1 MNIDPQ
7 DLTVLIV
14 EDDPHVLL
22 GCQQALALEDI
33 PSVGVGS
40 AEEALKRVGEN
51 FAGIVIS
58 DIRLP
63 GIDGLELLT
72 RLKALD
78 KSLPV
83 VLITGHGDISMA
95 VGAMRNGAYDFME
108 KPFSPE
114 RLVDVARRALEQRG
128 LAREVWSLR
137 RQLAERDS
145 LEGRIIGRSP
155 AMQNLRELIA
165 NVADTSANVLIE
177 GETGTGKE
185 LVARCLHDFSRRHA
199 HQFVA
204 LNCGGLPENLFESEI
219 FGHEANAFTGAGKRR
234 IGKIEHA
241 HEGTLFL
248 DEVESMPI
256 NLQIK
261 LLRVLQE
268 RTLERLGSNQ
278 SVAVDC
284 RVIAATK
291 SDLDELSRAS
301 QFRSD
306 LYYRLNVVTLELPP
320 LRERREDILQ
330 LFEHFLQQS
339 SLRFDRTAPELD
351 NQTLSSL
358 MSHDWPGNVR
368 ELRNVAERFALGLPA
383 FKKRRRQHRPRPGLY
398 RSGGS
403 LRTQPAQRRP
413 ATQRRQLDPSQ
424 PGAGDGQDHPVRQ
437 SQKIWVESL
446 MDLFL
451 KAALGAAVVLILAAL
466 AKTRNYYIAG
476 LVPLFPTFAL
486 IAHYIVGK
494 GRSVEDLKTTILF
507 GMWSIIPYFV
517 YLATLYVMVDRMR
530 LEASLAVAAVAW
542 LMAATILVSIWVRV
556 HT

>member
-1 MNIDPQ
+1 MTT

-22 GCQQALALEDI
+22 GCQQALTLEDI
-33 PSVGVGS
+33 PSEGVGS
-40 AEEALKRVGEN
+40 AEEALARIGDN

-63 GIDGLELLT
+63 GIDGLELLS
-72 RLKALD
+72 RLKARD
-78 KSLPV
+78 RSLPV

-95 VGAMRNGAYDFME
+95 VNAMRDGAYDFME

-114 RLVDVARRALEQRG
+114 RLVEVTRRALEQRG

-137 RQLAERDS
+137 KQLAERDS
-145 LEGRIIGRSP
+145 LEGKIIGRSP
-155 AMQNLRELIA
+155 AMQNLRALIA

-185 LVARCLHDFSRRHA
+185 LVARCLHDFSRRHQ

-204 LNCGGLPENLFESEI
+204 LNCGGLPETLFETEI
-219 FGHEANAFTGAGKRR
+219 FGHESNAFTGAGKRR

-241 HEGTLFL
+241 HNGTLFL

-256 NLQIK
+256 SLQIK

-278 SVAVDC
+278 SVEVDC

-291 SDLDELSRAS
+291 SDLDEQSKAG

-330 LFEHFLQQS
+330 LFEHFLQLS
-339 SLRFDRTAPELD
+339 ALRFDREPPELD
-351 NQTLSSL
+351 SRTLSSL

-368 ELRNVAERFALGLPA
+368 ELRNVAERYALGLPA
-383 FKKRRRQHRPRPGLY
+383 FKKPNANPEEPQSLGFAEAVEAFEKNLLSEALQ
-398 RSGGS
+398 RSGGN
-403 LRTQPAQRRP
+403 L
-413 ATQRRQLDPSQ
+413 SQ
-424 PGAGDGQDHPVRQ
+424 A
-437 SQKIWVESL
+437 SQE
-446 MDLFL
+446 
-451 KAALGAAVVLILAAL
+451 LGM
-466 AKTRNYYIAG
+466 AKTTLFDKVKKYG
-476 LVPLFPTFAL
+476 L
-486 IAHYIVGK
+486 G
-494 GRSVEDLKTTILF
+494 
-507 GMWSIIPYFV
+507 
-517 YLATLYVMVDRMR
+517 
-530 LEASLAVAAVAW
+530 
-542 LMAATILVSIWVRV
+542 
-556 HT
+556 

>member
-1 MNIDPQ
+1 MKLNTE
-7 DLTVLIV
+7 LTVLIV

-22 GCQQALALEDI
+22 GCQQALTLEDI
-33 PSVGVGS
+33 HSQGVSS
-40 AEEALKRVGEN
+40 AEEALAIVGEH

-63 GIDGLELLT
+63 GMDGLTLL
-72 RLKALD
+72 RHLKERD
-78 KSLPV
+78 RTLPV
-83 VLITGHGDISMA
+83 VLITGHGDVSMA
-95 VGAMRNGAYDFME
+95 VGAMRDGAYDFIE

-114 RLVDVARRALEQRG
+114 RLVEVARRALEQRG

-145 LEGRIIGRSP
+145 LEGKIIGRSA
-155 AMQNLRELIA
+155 AMQNLRALIA

-199 HQFVA
+199 HPFVA

-241 HEGTLFL
+241 HNGTLFL

-291 SDLDELSRAS
+291 ADLADLSKAN

-339 SLRFDRTAPELD
+339 SLRFDREPPQLDPQTMTA
-351 NQTLSSL
+351 L
-358 MSHDWPGNVR
+358 MTHDWPGNVR
-368 ELRNVAERFALGLPA
+368 ELRNVAERYALGLPA
-383 FKKRRRQHRPRPGLY
+383 FKKSGLATQAQSLGFSEAVEAFERNLLSEALQ
-398 RSGGS
+398 RSGGN
-403 LRTQPAQRRP
+403 L
-413 ATQRRQLDPSQ
+413 SQ
-424 PGAGDGQDHPVRQ
+424 A
-437 SQKIWVESL
+437 SQE
-446 MDLFL
+446 
-451 KAALGAAVVLILAAL
+451 LGM
-466 AKTRNYYIAG
+466 AKTTLFDKVKKYG
-476 LVPLFPTFAL
+476 L
-486 IAHYIVGK
+486 G
-494 GRSVEDLKTTILF
+494 
-507 GMWSIIPYFV
+507 
-517 YLATLYVMVDRMR
+517 
-530 LEASLAVAAVAW
+530 
-542 LMAATILVSIWVRV
+542 
-556 HT
+556 

>member
-1 MNIDPQ
+1 MNN

-33 PSVGVGS
+33 RSEGVSS
-40 AEEALKRVGEN
+40 AEQALALVGDN
-51 FAGIVIS
+51 FPGIVIS

-63 GIDGLELLT
+63 GMDGLELLKH
-72 RLKALD
+72 LKARD
-78 KSLPV
+78 RSLPV

-95 VGAMRNGAYDFME
+95 VGAMRDGAYDFME

-114 RLVDVARRALEQRG
+114 RLVDVARRALEQRS

-155 AMQNLRELIA
+155 AMAQLRELIA

-185 LVARCLHDFSRRHA
+185 LVARCLHDFSRRQPR
-199 HQFVA
+199 QFVA

-241 HEGTLFL
+241 HGGTLFL
-248 DEVESMPI
+248 DEVESMPL

-278 SVAVDC
+278 SIDVDC

-291 SDLDELSRAS
+291 SDLDQLSKAS

-330 LFEHFLQQS
+330 LFEYFLQQS

-383 FKKRRRQHRPRPGLY
+383 FKKPGSNAAQGLGFSEAVEAFERNLLNDALQ
-398 RSGGS
+398 RSGGN
-403 LRTQPAQRRP
+403 LTQA
-413 ATQRRQLDPSQ
+413 SQ
-424 PGAGDGQDHPVRQ
+424 
-437 SQKIWVESL
+437 E
-446 MDLFL
+446 
-451 KAALGAAVVLILAAL
+451 LGM
-466 AKTRNYYIAG
+466 AKTTLFDKVKKYG
-476 LVPLFPTFAL
+476 LT
-486 IAHYIVGK
+486 H
-494 GRSVEDLKTTILF
+494 
-507 GMWSIIPYFV
+507 
-517 YLATLYVMVDRMR
+517 
-530 LEASLAVAAVAW
+530 
-542 LMAATILVSIWVRV
+542 
-556 HT
+556 

>member
-1 MNIDPQ
+1 M
-7 DLTVLIV
+7 
-14 EDDPHVLL
+14 L

-33 PSVGVGS
+33 RSEGVGS
-40 AEEALKRVGEN
+40 AEQALAMVGDN
-51 FAGIVIS
+51 FPGIVIS

-63 GIDGLELLT
+63 GMDGLELLKQ
-72 RLKALD
+72 LKGRD
-78 KSLPV
+78 RTLPV

-95 VGAMRNGAYDFME
+95 VGAMRDGAYDFME

-114 RLVDVARRALEQRG
+114 RLVDVARRALEQRS

-155 AMQNLRELIA
+155 AMQQLRELIA

-185 LVARCLHDFSRRHA
+185 LVARCLHDFSRRQPQ
-199 HQFVA
+199 QFVA

-241 HEGTLFL
+241 HGGTLFL
-248 DEVESMPI
+248 DEVESMPL

-278 SVAVDC
+278 SIDVDC

-291 SDLDELSRAS
+291 SDLDQLSKAS

-330 LFEHFLQQS
+330 LFEYFLQQS

-351 NQTLSSL
+351 NQTVSSL

-383 FKKRRRQHRPRPGLY
+383 FKKSGSNVAQGLGFSEAVEAFERNLLTDALQ
-398 RSGGS
+398 RSGGN
-403 LRTQPAQRRP
+403 LTQA
-413 ATQRRQLDPSQ
+413 SQ
-424 PGAGDGQDHPVRQ
+424 
-437 SQKIWVESL
+437 E
-446 MDLFL
+446 
-451 KAALGAAVVLILAAL
+451 LGM
-466 AKTRNYYIAG
+466 AKTTLFDKVKKYG
-476 LVPLFPTFAL
+476 LT
-486 IAHYIVGK
+486 H
-494 GRSVEDLKTTILF
+494 
-507 GMWSIIPYFV
+507 
-517 YLATLYVMVDRMR
+517 
-530 LEASLAVAAVAW
+530 
-542 LMAATILVSIWVRV
+542 
-556 HT
+556 

>member
-1 MNIDPQ
+1 MNNE
-7 DLTVLIV
+7 LTVLIV

-22 GCQQALALEDI
+22 GCQQALALDDVQ
-33 PSVGVGS
+33 SQGVSS
-40 AEEALKRVGEN
+40 AEQALALVGDN
-51 FAGIVIS
+51 FPGIVIS

-63 GIDGLELLT
+63 GIDGLELLK
-72 RLKALD
+72 RLKARD
-78 KSLPV
+78 HSLPV

-95 VGAMRNGAYDFME
+95 VGAMRDGAYDFME

-114 RLVDVARRALEQRG
+114 RLVDAARRALEQRG

-137 RQLAERDS
+137 RQLAERES

-155 AMQNLRELIA
+155 AMQQLRELIA

-185 LVARCLHDFSRRHA
+185 LVARCLHDFSRRQPK
-199 HQFVA
+199 QFVA

-241 HEGTLFL
+241 DGGTLFL
-248 DEVESMPI
+248 DEVESMPL

-278 SVAVDC
+278 SIDVDC

-291 SDLDELSRAS
+291 SDLDQLSKAS

-330 LFEHFLQQS
+330 LFEYFLQQS
-339 SLRFDRTAPELD
+339 SLRFDRAPPELD

-383 FKKRRRQHRPRPGLY
+383 FKKAGSNVAQGLGFSEAVEAFERNLLSDALQ
-398 RSGGS
+398 RSGGN
-403 LRTQPAQRRP
+403 LTQA
-413 ATQRRQLDPSQ
+413 SQ
-424 PGAGDGQDHPVRQ
+424 
-437 SQKIWVESL
+437 E
-446 MDLFL
+446 
-451 KAALGAAVVLILAAL
+451 LGM
-466 AKTRNYYIAG
+466 AKTTLFDKVKKYG
-476 LVPLFPTFAL
+476 L
-486 IAHYIVGK
+486 AH
-494 GRSVEDLKTTILF
+494 
-507 GMWSIIPYFV
+507 
-517 YLATLYVMVDRMR
+517 
-530 LEASLAVAAVAW
+530 
-542 LMAATILVSIWVRV
+542 
-556 HT
+556 

>member
-1 MNIDPQ
+1 MNHE
-7 DLTVLIV
+7 LTVLIV

-33 PSVGVGS
+33 RSEGVSTAEQALAMVGD
-40 AEEALKRVGEN
+40 N
-51 FAGIVIS
+51 FPGIIIS

-63 GIDGLELLT
+63 GIDGLELLK
-72 RLKALD
+72 RLKARD
-78 KSLPV
+78 STLPV

-95 VGAMRNGAYDFME
+95 VGAMRDGAYDFME

-114 RLVDVARRALEQRG
+114 RLVDAARRALEQRS

-145 LEGRIIGRSP
+145 LEGRIIGRSQ
-155 AMQNLRELIA
+155 AMQQLRELIA

-185 LVARCLHDFSRRHA
+185 LVARCLHDFSRRQPR
-199 HQFVA
+199 QFVA

-234 IGKIEHA
+234 VGKIEHA
-241 HEGTLFL
+241 DGGTLFL
-248 DEVESMPI
+248 DEVESMPL

-278 SVAVDC
+278 SIDVDC

-291 SDLDELSRAS
+291 SDLDQLSRAS

-339 SLRFDRTAPELD
+339 SLRFDRAVPELD

-358 MSHDWPGNVR
+358 MSNDWPGNVR

-383 FKKRRRQHRPRPGLY
+383 FKKTGSITSQGLGFSEAVEAFERNLLSDALQ
-398 RSGGS
+398 RSGGNLTQAS
-403 LRTQPAQRRP
+403 L
-413 ATQRRQLDPSQ
+413 
-424 PGAGDGQDHPVRQ
+424 
-437 SQKIWVESL
+437 E
-446 MDLFL
+446 
-451 KAALGAAVVLILAAL
+451 LGM
-466 AKTRNYYIAG
+466 AKTTLFDKVKKYG
-476 LVPLFPTFAL
+476 L
-486 IAHYIVGK
+486 AH
-494 GRSVEDLKTTILF
+494 
-507 GMWSIIPYFV
+507 
-517 YLATLYVMVDRMR
+517 
-530 LEASLAVAAVAW
+530 
-542 LMAATILVSIWVRV
+542 
-556 HT
+556 

>member
-1 MNIDPQ
+1 MNS

-33 PSVGVGS
+33 LSEGVGS
-40 AEEALKRVGEN
+40 AEEALARIGDN

-58 DIRLP
+58 DVRLP

-72 RLKALD
+72 RLKARD
-78 KSLPV
+78 RSLPV

-95 VGAMRNGAYDFME
+95 VNAMRDGAYDFME

-114 RLVDVARRALEQRG
+114 RLVEVARRALEQRG
-128 LAREVWSLR
+128 LAREVSSLR
-137 RQLAERDS
+137 RQLAERSS

-155 AMQNLRELIA
+155 AMQNLRALIV

-185 LVARCLHDFSRRHA
+185 LVARCLHDFSRRHS

-204 LNCGGLPENLFESEI
+204 LNCGGLPESLFESEI

-241 HEGTLFL
+241 HNGTLFL
-248 DEVESMPI
+248 DEVESMPL

-291 SDLDELSRAS
+291 SDLDELSKAS

-320 LRERREDILQ
+320 LRERREDILE
-330 LFEHFLQQS
+330 LFEHFLQLS
-339 SLRFDRTAPELD
+339 SLRFDRQTPELD
-351 NQTLSSL
+351 RQTLSSL
-358 MSHDWPGNVR
+358 MTHEWPGNVR
-368 ELRNVAERFALGLPA
+368 ELRNVAERYALGLPA
-383 FKKRRRQHRPRPGLY
+383 FKK
-398 RSGGS
+398 SGANPSSSS
-403 LRTQPAQRRP
+403 LDFAEAVETFEKNLLTEALQRNGGN
-413 ATQRRQLDPSQ
+413 LSQ
-424 PGAGDGQDHPVRQ
+424 A
-437 SQKIWVESL
+437 SQE
-446 MDLFL
+446 
-451 KAALGAAVVLILAAL
+451 LGM
-466 AKTRNYYIAG
+466 AKTTLFDKVKKYG
-476 LVPLFPTFAL
+476 L
-486 IAHYIVGK
+486 
-494 GRSVEDLKTTILF
+494 S
-507 GMWSIIPYFV
+507 
-517 YLATLYVMVDRMR
+517 
-530 LEASLAVAAVAW
+530 
-542 LMAATILVSIWVRV
+542 
-556 HT
+556 

>member
-1 MNIDPQ
+1 MS
-7 DLTVLIV
+7 
-14 EDDPHVLL
+14 
-22 GCQQALALEDI
+22 LEDI
-33 PSVGVGS
+33 PCIGVGS
-40 AEEALKRVGEN
+40 AEEALERVDDN

-72 RLKALD
+72 RLKARD
-78 KSLPV
+78 RSLPV

-95 VGAMRNGAYDFME
+95 VGAMQKAPMISWRNPSPRTPGGRRPPCPGAAQ
-108 KPFSPE
+108 PGAGSVIVASATGRT
-114 RLVDVARRALEQRG
+114 RL
-128 LAREVWSLR
+128 
-137 RQLAERDS
+137 

-155 AMQNLRELIA
+155 AMQHLRALIA

-185 LVARCLHDFSRRHA
+185 LVARCLHDFSRRHDK
-199 HQFVA
+199 QFVA

-241 HEGTLFL
+241 DGGTLFL
-248 DEVESMPI
+248 DEVESMPLP
-256 NLQIK
+256 LQIK

-291 SDLDELSRAS
+291 SDLDEMGRSG

-306 LYYRLNVVTLELPP
+306 LYYRLNVVTLELP

-339 SLRFDRTAPELD
+339 SLRFDRTVPELD
-351 NQTLSSL
+351 NQTLSNL

-368 ELRNVAERFALGLPA
+368 ELRNVAERYALGLPA
-383 FKKRRRQHRPRPGLY
+383 FKRSGASGGSQGLAFAEAVEAFERNLLVDALQ
-398 RSGGS
+398 RSGGN
-403 LRTQPAQRRP
+403 LTQA
-413 ATQRRQLDPSQ
+413 SQ
-424 PGAGDGQDHPVRQ
+424 
-437 SQKIWVESL
+437 E
-446 MDLFL
+446 
-451 KAALGAAVVLILAAL
+451 LGM
-466 AKTRNYYIAG
+466 AKTT
-476 LVPLFPTFAL
+476 LFDK
-486 IAHYIVGK
+486 VK
-494 GRSVEDLKTTILF
+494 N
-507 GMWSIIPYFV
+507 
-517 YLATLYVMVDRMR
+517 
-530 LEASLAVAAVAW
+530 
-542 LMAATILVSIWVRV
+542 MA
-556 HT
+556 